1 VTADDRRYDDAG
13 ATAVEYGLI
22 VFAIAAVITIA
33 VFLFGTQVKELFN
46 NSCATINSAGQTTTA
61 TGNCS

>member
-1 VTADDRRYDDAG
+1 MTADDRRLDDAG

-22 VFAIAAVITIA
+22 VFAIAAVIAIS
-33 VFLFGTQVKELFN
+33 VFLFGSQVKELFN
-46 NSCATINSAGQTTTA
+46 NSCATINSQGTTTTA